1 MGRKKVAYSAL
12 GPDRKKKL
20 RTDAK
25 KALEKC
31 SRGEPL
37 LLLKD
42 LLQSSWAAPTVKV
55 TK

>member
-1 MGRKKVAYSAL
+1 
-12 GPDRKKKL
+12 
-20 RTDAK
+20 
-25 KALEKC
+25 LEKC